1 MLGERFP
8 GPSQSHFCTNHVL
21 SSMKS
26 GVLAAVLIKISVF
39 WNISCRLACR
49 YQYLERVQWV
59 NLFSSI
65 RRIPYTQALFVYM
78 CTWTMQQDQIPVH
91 SAVNVPMISAACRK
105 AHAGWQFFQLF
116 TEVLHV
122 PCTKLFNTLK
132 PKPKQGSVSSNLLC
146 SPLPSTDPAYI
157 FVYVL

>member
-1 MLGERFP
+1 
-8 GPSQSHFCTNHVL
+8 
-21 SSMKS
+21 MKS

-65 RRIPYTQALFVYM
+65 RRIPYTQALFVYVYLNHATRSDSRSFSSE
-78 CTWTMQQDQIPVH
+78 CSNDFCCLQKV
-91 SAVNVPMISAACRK
+91 SAACRK